1 MNINRVL
8 WSCTEDALYSLG
20 RSTMH
25 TVVWQ
30 INKMDVDTTPD
41 NFDIQRFAIAL
52 QNLFGEGSET
62 ILNLIYKNLC
72 EQLQVKAELD
82 QAPAIERI
90 NKVLEARKM
99 NH

>member
-1 MNINRVL
+1 ML
-8 WSCTEDALYSLG
+8 WSCAEDALQSLG
-20 RSTMH
+20 RSAMY

-41 NFDIQRFAIAL
+41 NFDIQRFALAL
-52 QNLFGEGSET
+52 QSLFGEGSET
-62 ILNLIYKNLC
+62 IMNLIYRNLC
-72 EQLQVKAELD
+72 RQLEVKAEPDPAL
-82 QAPAIERI
+82 PAIERI